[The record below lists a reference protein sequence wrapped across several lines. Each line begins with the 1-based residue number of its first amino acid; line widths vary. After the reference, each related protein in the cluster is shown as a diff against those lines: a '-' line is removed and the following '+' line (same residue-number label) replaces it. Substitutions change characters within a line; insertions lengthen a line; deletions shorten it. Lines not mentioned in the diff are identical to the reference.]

1 MVGKGKENGL
11 CWSGMNPNVSLV
23 TKVVTADGLAAMDG
37 ATTTDGVTNEDGDVS
52 AVGVAVKFRV

>member
-1 MVGKGKENGL
+1 
-11 CWSGMNPNVSLV
+11 MNPNVSLV

-52 AVGVAVKFRV
+52 AVGVAVKFGV